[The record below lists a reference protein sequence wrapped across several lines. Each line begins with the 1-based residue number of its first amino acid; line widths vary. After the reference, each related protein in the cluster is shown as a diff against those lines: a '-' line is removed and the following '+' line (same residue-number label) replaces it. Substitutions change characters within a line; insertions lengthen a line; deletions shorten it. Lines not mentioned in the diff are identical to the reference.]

1 MRDGQDMQR
10 PDSEG
15 PAVEEVVLSVP
26 AMTCRQCV
34 RSISVHVR
42 DVLGVVAV
50 EADPTSRTLRVQGTA
65 PPDALRSAI
74 ADAGY
79 EAVELSRSAVRERGT

>member
-10 PDSEG
+10 PGPEG

-26 AMTCRQCV
+26 NMTCRHCV
-34 RSISVHVR
+34 RAISVHVR
-42 DVLGVVAV
+42 DVVGVVAI
-50 EADPTSRTLRVQGTA
+50 EADPMSRTLRVQGTA
-65 PPDALRSAI
+65 PPDAVRSAI

-79 EAVELSRSAVRERGT
+79 EAVELSRSVVRDRGN